1 MTAGP
6 ACTKPVSKTQR
17 LAKELNILRASE
29 QPTNDGLLTETEQ
42 KEPTVDKSAVPTDA
56 TEAAVVPVT
65 APQES
70 PIAAV
75 TVTTVESPSAAAS
88 GSPEVSSVA
97 STTPPPVNASV
108 DSPVQSSAAADAHSP
123 PSPAV
128 ASLTDAHVVQPI
140 QQPSVSLPSSP
151 IDSVFASSAKSNV
164 AADARSPVDSAVAS
178 PKAPHISSVATSTAD
193 SPAALPSRPTAVTY
207 TPLSDFHSAP
217 TSLPDV
223 ASVHEP
229 VPPAAAAFILSAHL
243 NNEPEQEP
251 PKEHGKQDRKRLK
264 RQREHTS
271 DDGASFSDPQI
282 LPGVES
288 PSQPVYQ
295 YPLQHRLFQSSAP
308 ADPEVMPPSPLGKLP
323 SMLTTFSSST
333 AASLGAVNPTINAP
347 IIIEQSKSPDA
358 TADVPM
364 GNDQEVVGS
373 SQRTG
378 EAENDMELDKLE
390 LLQVINLV
398 QSPNAW
404 SHTQQVADEDVK
416 MDGVDIQAV
425 HTHDQIM
432 TGTGTQSTEQDI
444 QVGMDLDSAPRLEH
458 RALSPTP
465 ENMDWSLPST
475 PKEFAPP
482 PQQPG
487 LSSPGSISS
496 SSLQLSPTSLMGSPG
511 HALSPLRHDETT
523 GASQNSHRSPLPV
536 ELPSPVS
543 LSSQFSSAAPLPL
556 PLPSISQREE
566 GKEINTTLDD
576 TAAAADDSPAASS
589 DLAAAASIRASEPD
603 STPASV
609 PITSPKMA
617 VTSLPKNVAMNHSA
631 VPDNVTASGSEV
643 LAVQTAALVPQ
654 PQTSHS
660 KPTKETSL
668 PKSQH
673 TPAQPIRRPA
683 RSANPFMAPRR
694 RPTNKQPNCA
704 ALPAARSGVT
714 CALLGPD
721 GRPIPQ
727 STTPAPAPA
736 SQSVLDGVR
745 VFNIRD
751 GPPPLAKRT
760 ILRPDKPAVQRRYSE
775 TLFYEE
781 PVQVEPMVI
790 DRRIAPLPL
799 RAQRRQAAKSAVD
812 DESRRKSARVA
823 RETRHQLH
831 ADEDKSSTDDS
842 EEGRVSRRPRFM
854 AGDNGQTTD
863 IPSLKDIREQDRR
876 TVAHQ
881 VQWNHTHES
890 VAMLFD
896 IFDREGY
903 SPNWDDERERRH
915 LGEHCWKQLLQR
927 NRPAPGAVIDR
938 NTFARWYAEW
948 MREIVTFVSLPGS
961 QRIIER
967 GDVTK
972 IFNMWM
978 AAQSERD
985 KVTLEKT
992 FAE

>member
-1 MTAGP
+1 MVDLLTFFANHPDGAGPKEEPVTPDSSQPKTDEVLVMIQSLTSTNKILETKTRSLECDNNRLRSELGQLRTQQNEMQQAFERMQRTIDSEYGRIAPKSRQPTLRFFAHEKKRILRRVAEEAAKDSMTAGP

-29 QPTNDGLLTETEQ
+29 QPTNDGLPTETEQ
-42 KEPTVDKSAVPTDA
+42 KEPIVDKSAVPTDATEAAVVPVTAPQESPIVDKSAVPTDA

-75 TVTTVESPSAAAS
+75 TVTTVESPSAAAP
-88 GSPEVSSVA
+88 GSPEASSVA
-97 STTPPPVNASV
+97 STTPPPVNASG

-128 ASLTDAHVVQPI
+128 ASLIDAHVVQPI

-178 PKAPHISSVATSTAD
+178 PKVPHISSVATSTAD
-193 SPAALPSRPTAVTY
+193 SPAALPSRLTAVTY

-217 TSLPDV
+217 ASLPNV

-251 PKEHGKQDRKRLK
+251 PKEHGKQDRKKLK
-264 RQREHTS
+264 RQHEHTS

-308 ADPEVMPPSPLGKLP
+308 ADPEVMPPSPFGKLP

-333 AASLGAVNPTINAP
+333 AVSLGAVNPTLNAP
-347 IIIEQSKSPDA
+347 IIVEQSKSPDA

-444 QVGMDLDSAPRLEH
+444 Q
-458 RALSPTP
+458 
-465 ENMDWSLPST
+465 
-475 PKEFAPP
+475 
-482 PQQPG
+482 
-487 LSSPGSISS
+487 
-496 SSLQLSPTSLMGSPG
+496 
-511 HALSPLRHDETT
+511 
-523 GASQNSHRSPLPV
+523 
-536 ELPSPVS
+536 
-543 LSSQFSSAAPLPL
+543 
-556 PLPSISQREE
+556 
-566 GKEINTTLDD
+566 
-576 TAAAADDSPAASS
+576 
-589 DLAAAASIRASEPD
+589 
-603 STPASV
+603 
-609 PITSPKMA
+609 
-617 VTSLPKNVAMNHSA
+617 
-631 VPDNVTASGSEV
+631 
-643 LAVQTAALVPQ
+643 
-654 PQTSHS
+654 
-660 KPTKETSL
+660 
-668 PKSQH
+668 
-673 TPAQPIRRPA
+673 
-683 RSANPFMAPRR
+683 
-694 RPTNKQPNCA
+694 
-704 ALPAARSGVT
+704 
-714 CALLGPD
+714 
-721 GRPIPQ
+721 
-727 STTPAPAPA
+727 
-736 SQSVLDGVR
+736 
-745 VFNIRD
+745 
-751 GPPPLAKRT
+751 
-760 ILRPDKPAVQRRYSE
+760 PAVQRRYSE

-781 PVQVEPMVI
+781 PVQIEPMVI

-961 QRIIER
+961 QRIIGR

-978 AAQSERD
+978 AAQSEHD